1 MPSYRNELY
10 KYKILNDINFY
21 PSCMEKRVGLLG
33 LGLGLGL

>member
-10 KYKILNDINFY
+10 KYGNLNHINFY
-21 PSCMEKRVGLLG
+21 PSRVERKVGLLG